1 MKKTLR
7 KFAIIF
13 SVAVMGL
20 TAQALASDR
29 MAKSNSHISHPIKT
43 QPMDPIYM
51 WGYLDG
57 DPCAHLFC
65 IHTDSYIDNNGMQHP
80 IITITLCSSLNFEGT
95 TTICPSEGTWL
106 T

>member
-1 MKKTLR
+1 MKKILR
-7 KFAIIF
+7 KFVLIF

-20 TAQALASDR
+20 TAQALASDG
-29 MAKSNSHISHPIKT
+29 MIKNASNIAQPVKAQPI
-43 QPMDPIYM
+43 DPIYM

-65 IHTDSYIDNNGMQHP
+65 IHTDTFIDNGGMQHP